1 MNSVTAALM
10 FAALMV
16 AGSVSAASEMDHG
29 AHDHQPSSV
38 GHQLMGQPTEPG
50 QGAFA
55 AIAEIVELLNN
66 DPETNWSKVSISALR
81 EHLVDMSNLTLNAT
95 VVQSSENQAITFE
108 VTGKGRTLRAI
119 QSMVPA
125 HSAELDKST
134 DWSVS
139 ANINEQGAVMRVAT
153 HDEAE
158 REKIRALGFF
168 GIMATGGH
176 HQAHHLLMS
185 KGSGHTD

>member
-1 MNSVTAALM
+1 MNSIATALV
-10 FAALMV
+10 FAAIMG
-16 AGSVSAASEMDHG
+16 AGSVSASSEMDHG

-38 GHQLMGQPTEPG
+38 GHQLTGQPAEPG

-66 DPETNWSKVSISALR
+66 DPETNWSKVSISALHQ
-81 EHLVDMSNLTLNAT
+81 HLVDMSNLTLNAK
-95 VVQSSENQAITFE
+95 VVQSTENQAVIFE

-125 HSAELDKST
+125 HSAELDEST

-139 ANINEQGAVMRVAT
+139 ASIIEQGAVIRVAT

-185 KGSGHTD
+185 KGSGHSD